1 MQIKVYKQKADLM
14 RALAVRVAS
23 ELDQVISQKGRAT
36 LAVPGGTTPADF
48 FKILSTTDLCWAH
61 ISVTLTDERWVPIES
76 VQSNT
81 GLIQKCLLVKKAK
94 NANYIGLYESGVT
107 PAEGALILS
116 TRVDQYLPIDVL
128 VLGMGAD
135 MHTASLFPGAAE
147 LAAAQESDAPSVV
160 AINPVGNEF
169 EQRVSLS
176 SRALLTASHTHV
188 LIIGSTKKV
197 ALTKAQNSSISIA
210 PIAQFLPKATVH
222 WCDK

>member
-36 LAVPGGTTPADF
+36 LVVPGGTTPVDF
-48 FKILSTTDLCWAH
+48 FEILSTTDLNWAL
-61 ISVTLTDERWVPIES
+61 ISVILTDERWVPIES
-76 VQSNT
+76 PQSNT
-81 GLIQKCLLVKKAK
+81 GLIQKCLLVEKAK

-107 PAEGALILS
+107 PTEGALILS

-147 LAAAQESDAPSVV
+147 LAAAQESGAPSVV
-160 AINPVGNEF
+160 AINPIGNEF
-169 EQRVSLS
+169 KPRVSLS
-176 SRALLTASHTHV
+176 SKALLTASHTHV
-188 LIIGSTKKV
+188 LIIGNTKKI
-197 ALTKAQNSSISIA
+197 ALAKAQNSSIIIA

-222 WCDK
+222 WSDK